1 MLGTLGPQKMHSKST
16 FPFVIRTLLLL
27 AFCLHP
33 TFGSTNPQ
41 NTVVGVTVAVN
52 TSFPFVTLPTAY
64 LGFTLDWWPPYSE
77 GFGTSTVNLI
87 NLTHPRLLG
96 LTSALGPVTLRIG
109 GSLDNVVKYYV
120 GNMSLSE
127 CAAPVPFRGEV
138 FPNLCLNMSRM
149 TDVLNFVAGTNNTG
163 LTRGSRLVFGLQ
175 LKLDDSGWNATNVI
189 DFLSATS
196 QLQVGKGVITAF
208 EVGEETTPAPSNTE
222 AFSAFIDAY
231 KGVRKAVESF
241 WPIAAQRPSIL
252 GPCTGMNDNYAPFN
266 WSLSFLDAVGG
277 DTLEGYVMHSYNNDG
292 GRAWSVPGFLNQTAV
307 QASGIRAMLDTSK
320 HSALPLWCGECG
332 PHNGGG
338 LPNIT
343 TRAIS
348 SFWYT
353 AALHS
358 LPLLGVHAGFN
369 RQTLSGGSYS
379 LLANDNF
386 APHPDYFA
394 ALAYSTIG
402 SPRVLRTSTHAAGGV
417 NISQSIQTYA
427 TCAREL
433 NGAVVIVYVNVDPN
447 TTFALTLP
455 GSTGRTTTFIFT
467 PMGGDILSNTLTL
480 NGTPLVV
487 TGNDPPA
494 LVGIDGD
501 AADAINANPY
511 SFGYIVYHDMNAAA
525 CV

>member
-1 MLGTLGPQKMHSKST
+1 MHSKI
-16 FPFVIRTLLLL
+16 FPLVVSLLVG
-27 AFCLHP
+27 FCLHP
-33 TFGSTNPQ
+33 TLSYSVTN
-41 NTVVGVTVAVN
+41 VAVTVN
-52 TSFPFVTLPTAY
+52 TSVPFVTLPASY

-77 GFGTSTVNLI
+77 GFGSSTVNLI

-96 LTSALGPVTLRIG
+96 LTRALGPVTLRLG

-127 CAAPVPFRGEV
+127 CDAPVPFRGEIV
-138 FPNLCLNMSRM
+138 PNLCLNMSRM
-149 TDVLNFVAGTNNTG
+149 TDVLNFVAGTNNNG
-163 LTRGSRLVFGLQ
+163 LTHGSRLVFGLQ
-175 LKLDDSGWNATNVI
+175 LNLDAESGWNATNVL
-189 DFLSATS
+189 DFLNATS
-196 QLQVGKGVITAF
+196 QIQVGKGVITAF
-208 EVGEETTPAPSNTE
+208 EVGEETTPAASNTKE
-222 AFSAFIDAY
+222 FQAYIDAY

-266 WSLSFLDAVGG
+266 WSLSFLDAVGE
-277 DTLEGYVMHSYNNDG
+277 DTLDGYVMHSYNNDG
-292 GRAWSVPGFLNQTAV
+292 GQSWSVPGFLAETAV
-307 QASGIRAMLDTSK
+307 QASGIRAMLDTTNP
-320 HSALPLWCGECG
+320 LPLWCGECG

-379 LLANDNF
+379 LLANDDF
-386 APHPDYFA
+386 SPHPDYFA
-394 ALAYSTIG
+394 ALAYSTIV
-402 SPRVLRTSTHAAGGV
+402 SPRVLHSSSHAAGGV
-417 NISQSIQTYA
+417 NISESIQTYA
-427 TCAREL
+427 ACASAL
-433 NGAVVIVYVNVDPN
+433 GGAVVIIYVNVDPN
-447 TTFALTLP
+447 ATFALTLP
-455 GSTGRTTTFIFT
+455 GSTGRTTTFTFT
-467 PMGGDILSNTLTL
+467 PTDGDIFSDSLTL

-487 TGNDPPA
+487 TGNDPPV